1 MNENNEMK
9 SSETCD
15 DTESGIF
22 DKPGEIYFSKYS
34 FLKT

>member
-1 MNENNEMK
+1 MNENDEVE

-22 DKPGEIYFSKYS
+22 DKPGKKYFSKYS